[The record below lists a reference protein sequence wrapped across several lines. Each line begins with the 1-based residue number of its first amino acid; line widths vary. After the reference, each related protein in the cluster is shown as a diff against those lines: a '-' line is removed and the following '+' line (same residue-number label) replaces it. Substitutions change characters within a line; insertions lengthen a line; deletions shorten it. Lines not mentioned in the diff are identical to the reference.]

1 MERGATSGRAAL
13 RMTRRRVHLPR
24 LSAAARRDFLRS
36 VVAAFPDA
44 MMLVDPCGSI
54 LAFIDSEKGMLG
66 HGPHDLIGQNI
77 TMLMPL
83 PDREQHGVPIR
94 DFLHSGERCGAGY
107 QNLVRVCRKNG
118 EILPVDLSLHATMV
132 EGARMYVAF
141 MHNATVREEQRQR
154 LAQISADLAHA
165 TRLSSMGLLS
175 SAIAHELNQPLTAIR
190 NYVETISAMAQQH
203 GALDTGLL
211 VEVMRACD
219 AEATRASEIIR
230 RLRQFIS
237 RGEPEH
243 ARVSLTALITDA
255 ITLALADSEAT
266 GPRID
271 IVIDPTGDEVL
282 VDAIAIQQVVFNLVR
297 NALQAMA
304 DSDERHLRIWSKL
317 RGTMVE
323 VVVEDSGTGITPDH
337 EEQLFLPFN
346 TKKIN
351 GLGLGLTIVKM
362 IVEAHGGRIGVGAS
376 AWGGCAFR
384 FTIPVVPSM
393 MMEGANERGSKSLS
407 DR

>member
-1 MERGATSGRAAL
+1 M
-13 RMTRRRVHLPR
+13 RMTRRRVHLPK
-24 LSAAARRDFLRS
+24 LSATARSDFLRS

-44 MMLVDPCGSI
+44 MMLIDPCGTI
-54 LAFIDSEKGMLG
+54 VAFIDSETGMLG
-66 HGPHDLIGQNI
+66 HGPHDLIGQSI
-77 TMLMPL
+77 TMLMPS
-83 PDREQHGVPIR
+83 PDREQHGAPIR
-94 DFLHSGERCGAGY
+94 DFLHSGERSGATY
-107 QNLVRVCRKNG
+107 QNLVRVCRRNG
-118 EILPVDLSLHATMV
+118 DILPVDLSLHAAVV

-154 LAQISADLAHA
+154 LAQTSADLAHA

-175 SAIAHELNQPLTAIR
+175 SAIAHEINQPLTAIR
-190 NYVETISAMAQQH
+190 NYVETITAMAQQH
-203 GALDTGLL
+203 GSLDTGLL
-211 VEVMRACD
+211 IEVMRACD
-219 AEATRASEIIR
+219 GEAARAGEIIR

-243 ARVSLTALITDA
+243 ARVSLTALVTDA
-255 ITLALADSEAT
+255 VTLALADSETA

-271 IVIDPTGDEVL
+271 IVIDPAGDEVL
-282 VDAIAIQQVVFNLVR
+282 ADGIQIQQVLFNLVR

-304 DSDERHLRIWSKL
+304 NQDERHLRIWSRL
-317 RGTMVE
+317 CGPMVE
-323 VVVEDSGTGITPDH
+323 VVIEDSGTGITPDH

-362 IVEAHGGRIGVGAS
+362 IVEAHGGRINVGAS

-393 MMEGANERGSKSLS
+393 MEGANERGSESLS